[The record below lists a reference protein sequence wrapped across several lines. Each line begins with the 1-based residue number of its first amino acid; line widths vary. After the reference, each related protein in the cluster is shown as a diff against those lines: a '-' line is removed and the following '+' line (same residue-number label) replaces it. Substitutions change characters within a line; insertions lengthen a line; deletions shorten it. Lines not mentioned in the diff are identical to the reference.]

1 VDDGIHVFTAV
12 PDQAVGVE
20 QQYGAWGQDML
31 PAGAAAAGHAGPQQ
45 PLVPVESFGLA
56 VRMAERR
63 GGCRAL
69 VQVSCQPV
77 LAAAGRR

>member
-1 VDDGIHVFTAV
+1 
-12 PDQAVGVE
+12 
-20 QQYGAWGQDML
+20 ML

-77 LAAAGRR
+77 LAAAGRRWARMRVPVASRDGTSQACSMGVALSE